1 MNDTEWNI
9 SVEKIDQPYADQWE
23 LMSDFMSLLDMRL
36 YYMYKYHMW
45 VGPENNLQNM
55 IGLAVS
61 RIEFEMNLTKAID
74 SVVGSNLKNEEIAD
88 IEMLNNY
95 FLHRLESTKEQ
106 GGALKVLQL
115 MSKFSLD
122 DFSGNCLLLAFAVQ
136 LDKKYE
142 KLFAYLQDDITKKL
156 PTAETAIKLFAIPGE
171 VIADYFCYFTSNSP
185 LVKFLLDMDG
195 EADTIFGIKLRLR
208 ERIMDYLLGN
218 DDDSLG
224 QGYVE
229 LFDENQ
235 ELHDVYVKDFPFRI
249 ITSVT
254 DASNTENA
262 HKDETVLVFITGRKG
277 SGRTFHVKHAVRRK
291 KRRCLFINAK
301 ALLESHRA
309 IEEKI
314 NEVICESI
322 LSNGYLC
329 FTGFEVL
336 LDEEQKKSYSAL
348 LSALI
353 ENAPY
358 LKGLIFIT
366 S

>member
-142 KLFAYLQDDITKKL
+142 
-156 PTAETAIKLFAIPGE
+156 
-171 VIADYFCYFTSNSP
+171 
-185 LVKFLLDMDG
+185 
-195 EADTIFGIKLRLR
+195 
-208 ERIMDYLLGN
+208 
-218 DDDSLG
+218 
-224 QGYVE
+224 
-229 LFDENQ
+229 
-235 ELHDVYVKDFPFRI
+235 
-249 ITSVT
+249 
-254 DASNTENA
+254 
-262 HKDETVLVFITGRKG
+262 
-277 SGRTFHVKHAVRRK
+277 
-291 KRRCLFINAK
+291 
-301 ALLESHRA
+301 LE
-309 IEEKI
+309 IGK
-314 NEVICESI
+314 
-322 LSNGYLC
+322 
-329 FTGFEVL
+329 
-336 LDEEQKKSYSAL
+336 
-348 LSALI
+348 
-353 ENAPY
+353 
-358 LKGLIFIT
+358 
-366 S
+366 